1 MINYL
6 IKTKQQKQV
15 GRVIK
20 KLIAKFP
27 SSGKEHIQ
35 FLDEL
40 FKNNKIPFETATAVA
55 YIIENPKCNYHIK
68 KNGDLVIENSK
79 LN

>member
-15 GRVIK
+15 SGVIK
-20 KLIAKFP
+20 KLTAKFP
-27 SSGKEHIQ
+27 PSGKEHIQ
-35 FLDEL
+35 FLDGL
-40 FKNNKIPFETATAVA
+40 LKNNEISVEIATAVA

-68 KNGDLVIENSK
+68 KNGDLVIENPK